1 MRYLTTEDTVG
12 TELKNKKGQVWTED
26 SGITLTDW
34 IRKGGALQS
43 GCYPYNKLIL
53 SRINEDGTMII
64 GEEEGGK

>member
-1 MRYLTTEDTVG
+1 MSSLTTEDTEG
-12 TELKNKKGQVWTED
+12 TELKSKQGQVWTED

-34 IRKGGALQS
+34 ILKGGALQS

-53 SRINEDGTMII
+53 SRINEGGTMIV